1 MCSKSDKINVRHYF
15 IFGKYQIVF
24 VSLVLTVWGRDT
36 PSCQIVKGD
45 DLSPVRHKT
54 VVAYGANP

>member
-1 MCSKSDKINVRHYF
+1 MYDYNFFSKNF
-15 IFGKYQIVF
+15 IVF
-24 VSLVLTVWGRDT
+24 VSLVLTVWERNT

>member
-1 MCSKSDKINVRHYF
+1 M
-15 IFGKYQIVF
+15 VF
-24 VSLVLTVWGRDT
+24 VSLVLTVWGRNT